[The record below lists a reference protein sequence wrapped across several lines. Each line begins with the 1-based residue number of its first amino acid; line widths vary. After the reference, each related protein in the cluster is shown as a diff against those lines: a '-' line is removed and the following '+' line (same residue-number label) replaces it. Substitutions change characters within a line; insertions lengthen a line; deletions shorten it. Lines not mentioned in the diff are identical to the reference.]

1 MRLQSLFTCQM
12 HPLLLV
18 AALTFSSAACSTA
31 TDVVDD
37 SPAGEPE
44 HAAPSPDEIGADAS
58 SNPSSI
64 CNADAS
70 LPCDPVL
77 WMACHPRQEIAS
89 RYCESCA
96 GEPTC
101 PTEDARLES
110 QLTSRE
116 RLAGFACEEYGYAI
130 NAILA
135 LHGHPLEDAS
145 WQGYLA
151 AQAWQA
157 QRSPAPL
164 PPAAQANLRELR
176 AELETCQNAEPTTAD
191 DRAIV
196 AQWFRTFENTGVPPS
211 SALYD
216 VDFAPTSADTFAS
229 IADQFLS
236 EGNIE
241 FTRRTPVK
249 TQAEGGT
256 LTLRPPDDGSAAPE
270 ALPYARRITVSPHL
284 SAKMSCAE
292 PERCE
297 GYARLTLYLAANGEL
312 LAQGITASE

>member
-1 MRLQSLFTCQM
+1 MRLQFRFTCQI

-31 TDVVDD
+31 ADVADD

-44 HAAPSPDEIGADAS
+44 HAAPSPDDAEAHAS
-58 SNPSSI
+58 PEVVSR
-64 CNADAS
+64 CDADAS

-96 GEPTC
+96 GELTC
-101 PTEDARLES
+101 PTEEARLES

-135 LHGHPLEDAS
+135 WHGQPLDDAS
-145 WQGYLA
+145 WQDYLA
-151 AQAWQA
+151 AQPWQA
-157 QRSPAPL
+157 QRSSAPL
-164 PPAAQANLRELR
+164 PTAAQTNLRELR
-176 AELETCQNAEPTTAD
+176 AELETCQTAEPTTAA
-191 DRAIV
+191 DRALV
-196 AQWFRTFENTGVPPS
+196 AEWFRIFENTGAPPAS
-211 SALYD
+211 SIYD
-216 VDFAPTSADTFAS
+216 FDFAPTSADTFAS

-236 EGNIE
+236 EGGSE
-241 FTRRTPVK
+241 FTRRTPVQ

-256 LTLRPPDDGSAAPE
+256 LTLRPADEGSAAPE
-270 ALPYARRITVSPHL
+270 GIPYARKIVVSPQL

-297 GYARLTLYLAANGEL
+297 GYARLTLYLDAEGAL